1 MKKSS
6 VKTEKKVKVQNK
18 KTDFNSI
25 KKLLKYAKPYLPAIL
40 LALVCSLIQIA
51 ATLAAPVVIGK
62 TIDYIIGESNVNFGI
77 ILKNAGILGALI
89 AVAIIFQYVSS
100 LLINFASY
108 RTIRDLRRFAFKK
121 LNDVPL
127 SFIDVSSQG
136 DLMSR
141 VGNDVDQISDGLIQ
155 GFSQLFSGIVT
166 IVGTLAF
173 MLSYNWLL
181 AVVVVLLT
189 PLSLFVAY
197 FIAKGCHD
205 MFAMQAK
212 KRGELSGLVTE
223 MLNNQKVV
231 KLFGYEKTAEE
242 RFGAINKDLKKWG
255 QNAAFYSAMTN
266 PCTRFVNNVVYVIVC
281 ILGAFLVIKGNGVLG
296 MSAFTVGGL
305 SCCLSYANQYTKPF
319 NEITGVVTELQTASA
334 AATRVF
340 DLLETPDQPSDKH
353 LPELKSAEGNIE
365 IDNVDFSYVKE
376 VPLIQNFSLSVKKG
390 QRIAIVGPTGCG
402 KTTFINLLMRFY
414 DVDSG
419 SIKVDGENIND
430 VTRTSL
436 RLKYGMVLQDTWLKK
451 GTVKEN
457 IAYGNPAATDKEIEE
472 AAKAA
477 HIHNFIMRMENG
489 YDTVLADDGGNISQ
503 GQKQL
508 FCIARVMLTHPP
520 MLILDEATSS
530 IDTRTELKIQRAFE
544 ELMHGKTSFI
554 VAHRLS
560 TIKNADV
567 ILVMNK
573 GNIIEKGTHEEL
585 LSQHGFYYN
594 LYNSQFES

>member
-414 DVDSG
+414 DVDGG

>member
-6 VKTEKKVKVQNK
+6 VKTEKKVKAQNK

-62 TIDYIIGESNVNFGI
+62 TIDYIIGENNVNFEI
-77 ILKNAGILGALI
+77 ILKNAGILGVLI

-166 IVGTLAF
+166 IAGTLTF

-242 RFGAINKDLKKWG
+242 RFGVINKDLKKWG

-319 NEITGVVTELQTASA
+319 NEITGVVTELQTAAA

-353 LPELKSAEGNIE
+353 LPELKKAEGNIE
-365 IDNVDFSYVKE
+365 IDNVSFSYVKE

-414 DVDSG
+414 DVDGG

>member
-6 VKTEKKVKVQNK
+6 VKTEKKIKPQNK

-62 TIDYIIGESNVNFGI
+62 TIDYIIGENNVNFGI
-77 ILKNAGILGALI
+77 ILKNAGIFGALI

-414 DVDSG
+414 DVDGG

-457 IAYGNPAATDKEIEE
+457 IAYGNPAATDKEIEK